1 DAASLLSAEDG
12 PDETCFFFLF
22 IAGTRSASFL
32 IGGGD
37 RRPHLPPSL
46 PVGAF
51 GPAGLRSSLISTTHC
66 VKVVRKRKREE
77 EKQEVGQ
84 EVTKPEKKRLV
95 ESAALVSDLHQQPS
109 TPAGKRIASRR
120 KIEAAQTAELRKLKP
135 YLERRYFVNAAVLP
149 ECRPRPPGFAAPKTS
164 SAGETL
170 PDQPVT
176 IHTLSV
182 PEYQSLYH
190 SVVDPKLVT
199 STGKPHPYCMAL
211 GRLIKQHLWDKLRC
225 PSVMEEEQVQDSGRV
240 HYAEKFSAPSLTNF
254 APHVH
259 VDIS

>member
-1 DAASLLSAEDG
+1 MMRTHERNASS
-12 PDETCFFFLF
+12 
-22 IAGTRSASFL
+22 
-32 IGGGD
+32 
-37 RRPHLPPSL
+37 PP
-46 PVGAF
+46 PQ
-51 GPAGLRSSLISTTHC
+51 
-66 VKVVRKRKREE
+66 VVRKRKREE

-259 VDIS
+259 VDISGEPRP

>member
-1 DAASLLSAEDG
+1 MMRTHERNASS
-12 PDETCFFFLF
+12 
-22 IAGTRSASFL
+22 
-32 IGGGD
+32 
-37 RRPHLPPSL
+37 PP
-46 PVGAF
+46 PQ
-51 GPAGLRSSLISTTHC
+51 
-66 VKVVRKRKREE
+66 VVRKRKREE

-225 PSVMEEEQVQDSGRV
+225 PSMMEEEQWTSMVPMVRSVVDAHPRASARRAIVVKKSRSGRFMGIECLV
-240 HYAEKFSAPSLTNF
+240 YWDVWMLSPYHPRKSLR
-254 APHVH
+254 
-259 VDIS
+259 S